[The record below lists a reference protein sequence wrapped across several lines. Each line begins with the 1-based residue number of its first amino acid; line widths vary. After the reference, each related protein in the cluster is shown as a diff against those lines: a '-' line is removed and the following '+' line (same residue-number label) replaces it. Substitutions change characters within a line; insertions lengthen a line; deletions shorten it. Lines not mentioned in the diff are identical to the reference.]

1 MTIRNPIEWGVDQF
15 SHTITGTGVVNRGIF
30 PAQEMVR
37 LPLPVVRRIE
47 AADLK
52 EVLARGASDFG
63 AHRTDVIF
71 LCIFYPV
78 IGLLMV
84 SLAGEHKLL
93 PIVFPLASGF
103 ALLGPFAG
111 VGLNEMSRRRE
122 LGTGAGWADAFG
134 ILRSP
139 SLGAI
144 LLLGLL
150 LTGIFLFWQL
160 TAYAIY
166 ELTLGPQ
173 LPVSISSFVHDVFMT
188 HAGRSLIVLGVSIGF
203 VFAVVVLLIS
213 SVAFPLLLDR
223 EVGVEVA
230 VRTSVRAALVN
241 PIPMALWGM
250 IIVAGLIIGS
260 IPFFVGLIVVLPVLG
275 HSTWHLYRKMVVP
288 PMIDETIGTA
298 PL

>member
-1 MTIRNPIEWGVDQF
+1 MTIRNPVEWGVGQF
-15 SHTITGTGVVNRGIF
+15 RHTITGSGAVNRGIL
-30 PAQEMVR
+30 PTEEVAR

-52 EVLARGASDFG
+52 DVLARGARDFG
-63 AHRTDVIF
+63 ANRTDVIF
-71 LCIFYPV
+71 LCVFYPV

-93 PIVFPLASGF
+93 PILFPLASGF

-122 LGTGAGWADAFG
+122 LGIGAGWTDAFG

-139 SLGAI
+139 ALGAI

-150 LTGIFLFWQL
+150 LTGIFIFWQL

-166 ELTLGPQ
+166 EFTLGPQ

-188 HAGRSLIVLGVSIGF
+188 HAGRSLILLGVSIGF

-223 EVGVEVA
+223 DVGVEVA

-241 PIPMALWGM
+241 PVPMALWGM
-250 IIVAGLIIGS
+250 IIVVGLVIGS
-260 IPFFVGLIVVLPVLG
+260 IPFFIGLVVALPVLG

-288 PMIDETIGTA
+288 P
-298 PL
+298 

>member
-1 MTIRNPIEWGVDQF
+1 MTIRNPVEWGVDQF
-15 SHTITGTGVVNRGIF
+15 RHTGTGAINRGIL
-30 PAQEMVR
+30 ATEEMA
-37 LPLPVVRRIE
+37 LQPLPVVRRIE
-47 AADLK
+47 PADLK
-52 EVLARGASDFG
+52 DVLTRGASDFG
-63 AHRTDVIF
+63 ANRTDVIF
-71 LCIFYPV
+71 LCVFYPV

-84 SLAGEHKLL
+84 SLAGERNLL

-122 LGTGAGWADAFG
+122 LGIGTGWADAFG

-150 LTGIFLFWQL
+150 LTGIFIVWQL

-166 ELTLGPQ
+166 EFTLGP
-173 LPVSISSFVHDVFMT
+173 PPPISISSFVHDIFMT
-188 HAGRSLIVLGVSIGF
+188 HAGRRLIVFGVSIGF

-241 PIPMALWGM
+241 PVPMALWGM
-250 IIVAGLIIGS
+250 IIVAGLVIGS
-260 IPFFVGLIVVLPVLG
+260 IPFFVGLIIVLPLLG

-288 PMIDETIGTA
+288 
-298 PL
+298 L